1 MGVDDLFA
9 LFSVWG
15 VDDLFAL
22 RFKIHSVQSIQSVQ
36 SMEGRRPVS
45 TKIHS
50 IQSVQ
55 SNGGGRWGGGGKVV
69 RWPVCTKILSIQS
82 MGVDDLYALRLTEFP
97 VFPSVK
103 SVDQG

>member
-22 RFKIHSVQSIQSVQ
+22 RFKVSQPPCNQIHGVQSIQSNQ
-36 SMEGRRPVS
+36 IIEGRRPVS

-50 IQSVQ
+50 IQSVH
-55 SNGGGRWGGGGKVV
+55 
-69 RWPVCTKILSIQS
+69 
-82 MGVDDLYALRLTEFP
+82 DLFALRFT
-97 VFPSVK
+97 VFSAFRAFRVR
-103 SVDQG
+103 GG